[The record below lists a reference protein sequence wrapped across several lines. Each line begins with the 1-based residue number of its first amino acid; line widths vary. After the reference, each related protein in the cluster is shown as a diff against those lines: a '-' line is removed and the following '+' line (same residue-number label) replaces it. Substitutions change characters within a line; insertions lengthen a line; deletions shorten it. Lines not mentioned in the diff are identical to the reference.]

1 MASTE
6 IVPIPPDGLP
16 RVASEAIPIDLVNLA
31 VAGLKATTVQG
42 YRKDLGSFAA
52 WIGQDVQLSLWALI
66 SSGQGQANS
75 AALAYVDSMLA
86 RDLAPATVRRR
97 VAALQRVLK
106 VARRLNLTRIV
117 LEVELPKAETFRDTA
132 GPGRRAFDRM
142 LAVTEERAGRGKR
155 GAIRDS
161 AILLLLHDRA
171 LRRSEV
177 AGLDWPGDVDPG
189 RPAVNVLGKGK
200 RSKEWLTINPRTL
213 EAITRWVEARGD
225 WDGPLFIRVDN
236 AAAGSRDRLD
246 DESINRLVGRIADAA
261 KVGRAVHAH
270 GLRHSAITEALD
282 SGWDV
287 RDVRLFSRHA
297 KIDTV
302 LIYDDRRQDLGGE
315 ITRSIGC
322 QKRRRNGV

>member
-1 MASTE
+1 
-6 IVPIPPDGLP
+6 
-16 RVASEAIPIDLVNLA
+16 
-31 VAGLKATTVQG
+31 
-42 YRKDLGSFAA
+42 
-52 WIGQDVQLSLWALI
+52 
-66 SSGQGQANS
+66 
-75 AALAYVDSMLA
+75 
-86 RDLAPATVRRR
+86 
-97 VAALQRVLK
+97 
-106 VARRLNLTRIV
+106 
-117 LEVELPKAETFRDTA
+117 
-132 GPGRRAFDRM
+132 
-142 LAVTEERAGRGKR
+142 
-155 GAIRDS
+155 
-161 AILLLLHDRA
+161 
-171 LRRSEV
+171 
-177 AGLDWPGDVDPG
+177 
-189 RPAVNVLGKGK
+189 VNVLGKGK